1 MNALSKARAA
11 STNKVY
17 DGKWS
22 LFKEFCAARGH
33 SPELADS
40 PLVADF
46 LIHLFHSRKLTART
60 IATYR
65 SAIGNVLR
73 FTTSYDPGEDRVLTL
88 LLKGFERQR
97 KPLDRRV
104 PSWDLGLVLR
114 YLAQPQHANAKL
126 DLHTLTA
133 KAVFLLSLAS
143 AGRCQSLA
151 ALENRLTVVSE
162 DPLVIQIPYHSSYVP
177 KQFYRTKV
185 RQPILPFRLTALP
198 SGENDALCPVETIFH
213 YQQRVAAR
221 RGVGQS
227 SLFIPH
233 PVGKVG
239 RMHPAAVG
247 RYVVKLILSAYETM
261 GMFPPKGVR
270 AHDVRGVATSLRALT
285 GIPLAEVL
293 AAGQWSSS
301 LTFARFYLKEFPP
314 SQIRSIRRAPTFM
327 AAGGMVASTSE
338 FFQR

>member
-1 MNALSKARAA
+1 MSKARAA
-11 STNKVY
+11 STNKIY

-22 LFKEFCAARGH
+22 LFKEFCAARGK

-46 LIHLFHSRKLTART
+46 LIHLFHSRKLTSRT

-73 FTTSYDPGEDRVLTL
+73 FTTSYDPAEDKVLSL

-97 KPLDRRV
+97 LPLDRRV

-114 YLAQPQHANAKL
+114 YLAQPQHENAKL

-151 ALENRLTVVSE
+151 ALENRLSVVSR

-185 RQPILPFRLTALP
+185 RQPIQPFRLAALP
-198 SGENDALCPVETIFH
+198 PGENDALCPVETIFH
-213 YQQRVAAR
+213 YQQRVSAR
-221 RGVGQS
+221 RGLGQT

-233 PVGKVG
+233 TKGKTG

-247 RYVVKLILSAYETM
+247 RYVVKLVLSAYETM
-261 GMFPPKGVR
+261 GLFPPKGVR

-285 GIPLAEVL
+285 GVPLAEVI

-301 LTFARFYLKEFPP
+301 LTFARFYLKDFPP
-314 SQIRSIRRAPTFM
+314 SQVQSIRNAPAFM
-327 AAGGMVASTSE
+327 AAGGMVASTSGI
-338 FFQR
+338 FQR